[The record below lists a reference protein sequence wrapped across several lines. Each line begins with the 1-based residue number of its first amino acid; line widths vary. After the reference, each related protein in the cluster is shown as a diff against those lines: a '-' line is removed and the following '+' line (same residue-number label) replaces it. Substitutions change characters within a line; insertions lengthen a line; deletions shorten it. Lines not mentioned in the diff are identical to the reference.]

1 MVSVKPLDQL
11 TLADLWREVRGE
23 DTFWSDTAERQRT
36 LVKHLLEGAL
46 EEEMV
51 LLLEAA
57 RYRRVES
64 RRGYRN
70 GFYERDLATQI
81 GIIKGVRVP
90 RGRPGG
96 QEREVFGRY
105 QRRQA
110 QVNVLI
116 REIFLAGVSTRRVGE
131 VLERLLGERVSAQ
144 TVSRVA
150 QQLDREVE
158 RFHQAPLSDDVLYL
172 LLDGVSM
179 RVKGAL
185 GVKRRLVLCAYAITV
200 GGQRRLLDFRLGRTE
215 SEAEWEAFLS
225 QLRERGL
232 WGRHLRLVVTDG
244 CRGLHAALQT
254 VYPYVGRQ
262 HCWVHK
268 LRNVAAL
275 LPRRLQKE
283 CLTGVRR
290 IYEASTKREAV
301 QAYWAW
307 AQRWRGE
314 APKAVACLERDLE
327 ELLSFF
333 TCPPAHHRKVRT
345 TNAIERAFREVR
357 RRTRPM
363 SCFNN
368 GQSCERIIYAVV
380 CHLNKSWEGHPLQQ
394 FTHNS

>member
-1 MVSVKPLDQL
+1 M
-11 TLADLWREVRGE
+11 
-23 DTFWSDTAERQRT
+23 
-36 LVKHLLEGAL
+36 
-46 EEEMV
+46 
-51 LLLEAA
+51 
-57 RYRRVES
+57 
-64 RRGYRN
+64 
-70 GFYERDLATQI
+70 
-81 GIIKGVRVP
+81 P

-96 QEREVFGRY
+96 QERQVFGCY

-110 QVNVLI
+110 QVNALI
-116 REIFLAGVSTRRVGE
+116 REIFLAGISTRRVGE
-131 VLERLLGERVSAQ
+131 VLERLLGERISAQ

-150 QQLDREVE
+150 QQLDWEVQ
-158 RFHQAPLSDDVLYL
+158 RFHQAPLADDVLYL

-185 GVKRRLVLCAYAITV
+185 GMKRRLVLYAYAITV
-200 GGQRRLLDFRLGRTE
+200 GGQRQLLDFRLGRTE

-244 CRGLHAALQT
+244 CHGLHAALQT
-254 VYPYVGRQ
+254 VYPYTPRQ

-275 LPRRLQKE
+275 LPRRVQKE
-283 CLTGVRR
+283 CLAGVCS
-290 IYEASTKREAV
+290 IYEASTRREAV

-307 AQRWRGE
+307 TQRWRGE

-333 TCPPAHHRKVRT
+333 SCPPAHHRKVRT

-380 CHLNKSWEGHPLQQ
+380 CYLNKSWEGRPLQQ
-394 FTHNS
+394 STHNS